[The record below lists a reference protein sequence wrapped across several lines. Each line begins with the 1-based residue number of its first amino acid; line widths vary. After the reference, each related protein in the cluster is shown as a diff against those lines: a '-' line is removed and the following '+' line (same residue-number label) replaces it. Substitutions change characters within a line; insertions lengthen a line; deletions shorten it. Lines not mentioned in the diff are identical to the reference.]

1 MRHPDYDKE
10 FIFCVD
16 GSREFGY
23 GVAVYQVD
31 DESPHPEGSHER
43 ERPVMFLS
51 WTLKPAERNYWPME
65 LETGGIVWA
74 VQKLQHIV
82 QSSKCV
88 IYIDHKASET
98 IAKMKGLQTTSPG
111 KKNLRLANWSLF

>member
-1 MRHPDYDKE
+1 MVPYHTQITAPLQQLKTQLLKGAPLKGMERKRFCEKIKIPEPTPAQKCAFDLIRQIIASDQVMRHPDYDKE

-51 WTLKPAERNYWPME
+51 
-65 LETGGIVWA
+65 
-74 VQKLQHIV
+74 
-82 QSSKCV
+82 
-88 IYIDHKASET
+88 
-98 IAKMKGLQTTSPG
+98 
-111 KKNLRLANWSLF
+111 